1 MSKQITLK
9 EARERLHQVGKT
21 ASDIGLELGVPSEVV
36 RGVLS
41 GRLKGN
47 RGAAHKVAVSLG
59 LKSGQIVDQGTSVAG
74 FIRTQAAA

>member
-1 MSKQITLK
+1 MPNPVTLE
-9 EARERLHQVGKT
+9 EARRRLHEAGKT
-21 ASDIGLELGVPSEVV
+21 ASDIGLELGVAPEVV
-36 RGVLS
+36 RGVLT

-59 LKSGQIVDQGTSVAG
+59 LKAGQIIDHGASVAG